1 MQCVSDFFIK
11 PCFTSRLMPNIYFA
25 RPRLRFSSGRFL
37 PIAALLKQLRS

>member
-1 MQCVSDFFIK
+1 LPVADVSEQA
-11 PCFTSRLMPNIYFA
+11 SLYLYFA